1 MKVLATKADL
11 KLKQD
16 KIVRLDTELL
26 NTSRAF
32 LYFKKTKWTV
42 KLVLSKS
49 TDLSSESIVTPT
61 TTNNSLYPSTK

>member
-32 LYFKKTKWTV
+32 LNFKKTNWYCKIGIIEIDRFV
-42 KLVLSKS
+42 
-49 TDLSSESIVTPT
+49 I
-61 TTNNSLYPSTK
+61 